1 MIDFSPLVAQAGR
14 NDLDF
19 AAPGLPDRKIV
30 LRSARPK
37 RFTAATPVLFVHHG
51 VLRNGA
57 DYRDYWLGLVDEA
70 DVLVVAPEF
79 PADSFPGAAWYNFGN
94 RSNKSGQTNP
104 EPQWTYGVDEQVFAG
119 LQAAGITAQKGYG
132 VWGHSAGGQY
142 VHRMISL
149 GLRGHVRAAVT
160 ANAGTYAM
168 PTLDVGY
175 PFGLGGTGMT
185 DENLRALLGFRLTVM
200 AGTADIDTASPH
212 FPKEAAAMV
221 QGPTRYARAHQ
232 YIATARA
239 QAARLGI
246 ACAWTIVDVTG
257 IDHNG
262 EKMSAAA
269 APILSAALHAF

>member
-104 EPQWTYGVDEQVFAG
+104 EPQWTYGVDEQVFA
-119 LQAAGITAQKGYG
+119 
-132 VWGHSAGGQY
+132 
-142 VHRMISL
+142 
-149 GLRGHVRAAVT
+149 
-160 ANAGTYAM
+160 
-168 PTLDVGY
+168 
-175 PFGLGGTGMT
+175 F
-185 DENLRALLGFRLTVM
+185 RALRVRIQMRGD
-200 AGTADIDTASPH
+200 GD
-212 FPKEAAAMV
+212 
-221 QGPTRYARAHQ
+221 
-232 YIATARA
+232 
-239 QAARLGI
+239 AARLRGGEEFRAGLEIVGGEERQGI
-246 ACAWTIVDVTG
+246 ER
-257 IDHNG
+257 HFLQPQR
-262 EKMSAAA
+262 SADGANIFV
-269 APILSAALHAF
+269 PS